1 MAVEFPDIPIPH
13 ETGPVVQSLMR
24 FVQDVHR
31 TLWRTLECL
40 YAAEMDW
47 KPAEEG
53 DSIGTITEHVIAAER
68 NWLDGVLLAQPPPAA
83 SPAAQAARSMPERL
97 RSGVAAEAYL
107 VDLAVQYQ
115 RLMAFMAGLTDDR
128 LSTTRRSR
136 RGRDVTVEWVL
147 HHLIQHV
154 AYHTGQVVY
163 ITMLDRF
170 PD

>member
-24 FVQDVHR
+24 FVQVVHR
-31 TLWRTLECL
+31 PLWRALECL

-47 KPAEEG
+47 KPAAEG
-53 DSIGTITEHVIAAER
+53 DSIGAITEHVIAAER
-68 NWLDGVLLAQPPPAA
+68 RWLDEVLLAQLPLPA

-97 RSGVAAEAYL
+97 RSGVAADSYL
-107 VDLAVQYQ
+107 ADLAVQYQ
-115 RLMAFMAGLTDDR
+115 RIMAFMAGLTDDQ
-128 LSTTRRSR
+128 LSATRRTR
-136 RGRDVTVEWVL
+136 RGHEVTVEWVL